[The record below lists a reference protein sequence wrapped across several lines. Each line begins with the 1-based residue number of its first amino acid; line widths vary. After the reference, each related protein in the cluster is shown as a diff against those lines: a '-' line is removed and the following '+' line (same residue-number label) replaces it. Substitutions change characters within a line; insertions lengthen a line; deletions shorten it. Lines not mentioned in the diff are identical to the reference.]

1 MRHYCNRQNPERKKT
16 EINDEKPYIQAQIP
30 VNNPFVIKREE
41 QINEEEESEPIFP
54 PSTFPAEDINLE
66 EKYDSQIDMPRYPV
80 YDAQGG
86 SVSQRGGFVKQLTND
101 AERGVLQGER
111 YDCETCKE
119 LCRVPEGDT
128 RFNDM
133 SGSIGFISLPT
144 RESGGASS
152 MSAYLSGY
160 KGKYVCIDL
169 WSSDGR
175 RIEKCGMLLEIGD
188 DFLVVRKGC
197 TGEVTIIDLKTIRY
211 ISIYCR

>member
-1 MRHYCNRQNPERKKT
+1 MRHYCNRQNPDRKKS
-16 EINDEKPYIQAQIP
+16 EINDEKPYIQPQIP
-30 VNNPFVIKREE
+30 VESAFALARQEEIREE
-41 QINEEEESEPIFP
+41 EDTEPVFP
-54 PSTFPAEDINLE
+54 PSSFSGEGINAESV
-66 EKYDSQIDMPRYPV
+66 YDSQMGAPRYPV

-86 SVSQRGGFVKQLTND
+86 SVSQRGGFVKQLTED
-101 AERGVLQGER
+101 ADRGFVQGEA
-111 YDCETCKE
+111 YGCEACRE
-119 LCRVPEGDT
+119 LCRMAEGPV

-133 SGSIGFISLPT
+133 SGSVGFISLPT
-144 RESGGASS
+144 REPSGMSS
-152 MSAYLSGY
+152 MPAYLSGY
-160 KGKYVCIDL
+160 KGRYVCIDL